1 MTISV
6 GSSVILFFSNTIS
19 NKKLGA
25 LHEDEVQVEPLKCPV
40 AMVFFP
46 TLLMSVQQLP
56 PNEIFTGPQL
66 APHSVPGLLFQ
77 SHFSLMS
84 VFCLSISMFMLISK
98 IECES
103 DKV

>member
-1 MTISV
+1 M
-6 GSSVILFFSNTIS
+6 ILLFSNTIS

-40 AMVFFP
+40 TMVFPP
-46 TLLMSVQQLP
+46 TLLMSIQQLS
-56 PNEIFTGPQL
+56 PNETFTGPHL

-77 SHFSLMS
+77 SHFPLMS

-98 IECES
+98 TECES
-103 DKV
+103 DKA